1 MIESAILTTSVPTI
15 PQGVMSNSFMPR
27 KRGRPTKEMVA
38 AREAMAA
45 ARVNVPHK
53 TDEEII
59 ANLTEGF
66 AELSLMTG
74 DLARGKARAMIVT
87 SKPGMGKTY
96 NINNVLDSMNHR
108 YVSTTGGISA
118 SQLYQLSYKYKH
130 RGEVLV
136 FDDCD
141 NIFREEDCLN
151 IFKAMTDTTRKRVVS
166 WRKDNREMSD
176 NNIEKTHVFEGGVIF
191 SSNLDFQAFVDDGKN
206 KFATHMAALISR
218 AYYLDLHLH
227 DMRSISLWIN
237 HVALDGKM
245 FEKEE
250 IDEGLGKEIL
260 GFMHDNK
267 DNLREY
273 SLRTV
278 KKICDLT
285 KMRGVWQ
292 NRAVRWLCRPM

>member
-1 MIESAILTTSVPTI
+1 MTGILTTSVPTT
-15 PQGVMSNSFMPR
+15 PHGVITSPFMPR

-38 AREAMAA
+38 AREAVAA
-45 ARVNVPHK
+45 ARVIVPRK
-53 TDEEII
+53 TDDEII
-59 ANLTEGF
+59 TDLTEGF
-66 AELSLMTG
+66 SELGLMTG

-96 NINNVLDSMNHR
+96 TISNVLESMNHR
-108 YVSTTGGISA
+108 FVSTTGGVSA
-118 SQLYQLSYKYKH
+118 SQLYQMSYKYKH
-130 RGEVLV
+130 KGEVLV

-141 NIFREEDCLN
+141 NIFRDEDCLN

-166 WRKDNREMSD
+166 WRKDNREMAD

-227 DMRSISLWIN
+227 DMHSIALWIN

-260 GFMHDNK
+260 GFMHENK
-267 DNLREY
+267 DTLREY

-285 KMRGVWQ
+285 KMRGVWK
-292 NRAVRWLCRPM
+292 NRAIRWLCRPV